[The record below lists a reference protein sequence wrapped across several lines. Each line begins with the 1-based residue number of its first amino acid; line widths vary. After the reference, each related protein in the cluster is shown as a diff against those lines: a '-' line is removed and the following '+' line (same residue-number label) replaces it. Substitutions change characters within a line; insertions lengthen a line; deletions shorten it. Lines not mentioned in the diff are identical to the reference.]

1 MTTPIIEIIAWRLE
15 EIIRLLNEIN
25 KKLEDTKNV

>member
-1 MTTPIIEIIAWRLE
+1 MTTPITEIIAWRLE

-25 KKLEDTKNV
+25 KKLEGK